1 MQEKQMTENLTDLP
15 NIGSALAEK
24 LASAGITYYEELAA
38 LGSVEVALK
47 IRDGLDPGACY
58 NMLYALEGAI
68 RGVRWHTIP
77 KDERNRLK
85 REFDHAAGH

>member
-1 MQEKQMTENLTDLP
+1 MQENQTMEVLTELP

-24 LASAGITYYEELAA
+24 LASAGITSYEKLAA

-58 NMLYALEGAI
+58 NMLYAIEGAI
-68 RGVRWHTIP
+68 RGVRWHIIP
-77 KDERNRLK
+77 KDERNRLQ

>member
-1 MQEKQMTENLTDLP
+1 MQANQMIEGLTDLP

-24 LASAGITYYEELAA
+24 LASAGVTSYEDLSAR
-38 LGSVEVALK
+38 GSVEVMLK
-47 IRDGLDPGACY
+47 IRSGLDPGACY

-77 KDERNRLK
+77 KQERDKLK